1 MPAPVHPPRRRDAF
15 SLLALSLSLGVSL
28 AGCAAMPGLGGY
40 SAGVAAAAAAG
51 AAAAAES
58 PGRAGHPGASPADA
72 ARVAAAAAAAAI
84 AGQARPFGDVVRDA
98 KELPGLVRLWQ
109 KDDKVWI
116 ELEPSQ
122 FDKPYFLVSSLNQ
135 GIGEHRLYG
144 GMMSWPVGV
153 EEVVTFRRHGNAVQL
168 IAKNVKYAAKE
179 NTPQARAVANGFSDS
194 LLATAPVVSQP
205 HPERKSVL
213 IDASGLFFT
222 DMPAAAQVLE
232 RSFHQPYGFDPRN
245 SSFGTVRAQPDMV
258 TFDVSAHY
266 SIGRIATGSPL
277 SLAGAPTVPSAVP
290 DPRSLFLG
298 FHYTLAA
305 LPEPPMRPRLVDER
319 IGHFWIERV
328 DFSNDVSRV
337 PITRYVER
345 WRLEK
350 KDPTAALSEP
360 KQPIVYWLDRT
371 IPERYRSAVREG
383 ILEWNKAFEHIG
395 FKDAIRV
402 EQQPDDADFD
412 TSDLHRASVR
422 WIANARSS
430 FVAIGPRVVDPR
442 TGEILD
448 ADIAIDGSWMRVFR
462 NLRAETL
469 QPSAPPPTS
478 ASIAS
483 AFDGTRNA
491 MACEFGA
498 YAAEQAGFGMAL
510 LEARGDLDMNSEDA
524 ERFIAGLVKETVMH
538 EVGHTLGL
546 THNFRASTVYTEAQ
560 LADPQFTRANGL
572 SGSVMDYN
580 PWNIA
585 LKGEHQG
592 EYQMSTLGPYDY
604 WAIEYA
610 YAEIPQDEEAASLAK
625 IAARSN
631 EPLLAF
637 AMDDTSF
644 YSGLDPEI
652 NQFDLTVNPLGYAQ
666 KRFALARELLER
678 TERREL
684 KAGESYSLLRRNL
697 VRGLADAQESAAQAV
712 KYIGGLTVLRDRP
725 GTGRP
730 PLMPVAPDKQRAALD
745 LVTREVLSPDSFRIS
760 PKLLREASVS
770 FYDQLDAEELGR
782 AQMPLD
788 FAIDQR
794 VLGVQR
800 VVLNQLM
807 SEQTAQRLV
816 NNASRV
822 DDSRQSIKLS
832 ELYTTLHTAI
842 WSELKSGRDIN
853 LFRRNL
859 QREHASRI
867 ASALLRPA
875 AAMPADARAL
885 MRDEA
890 KTLRQEI
897 SVAQAKRSARYSK
910 EARAHLAEIQETLD
924 EALKAP
930 LVRQGV

>member
-1 MPAPVHPPRRRDAF
+1 MVVGA
-15 SLLALSLSLGVSL
+15 SI
-28 AGCAAMPGLGGY
+28 AGCATLPGANGG
-40 SAGVAAAAAAG
+40 ADIAAAAAAG
-51 AAAAAES
+51 AVAASES
-58 PGRAGHPGASPADA
+58 PSRPLHPGSSPSDA
-72 ARVAAAAAAAAI
+72 ARVAAAAAAAAV
-84 AGQARPFGDVVRDA
+84 AGPVRPFAEVVREA

-122 FDKPYFLVSSLNQ
+122 LDKPYFLVSALNH
-135 GIGEHRLYG
+135 GIGEQRLYG
-144 GMMSWPVGV
+144 GMMSWPAGV
-153 EEVVTFRRHGNAVQL
+153 EQVVVFHKHGMAVQL
-168 IAKNVKYAAKE
+168 IAKNVKYTAKE
-179 NTPQARAVANGFSDS
+179 NTPEARAVANGFSDS
-194 LLATAPVVSQP
+194 LLATAPIVSQP

-213 IDASGLFFT
+213 IDASALFLT

-232 RSFHQPYGFDPRN
+232 RGFHQSYGFDSRN
-245 SSFGTVRAQPDMV
+245 SSLGKVRAQPDMV
-258 TFDVSAHY
+258 TLDVSAHY
-266 SIGRIATGSPL
+266 AVGR
-277 SLAGAPTVPSAVP
+277 LAVAASAAAPGAPKVPSALP

-305 LPEPPMRPRLVDER
+305 LPEHPMHPRPVDER
-319 IGHFWIERV
+319 IGHFWVERV
-328 DFSNDVSRV
+328 DFSNDVARV
-337 PITRYVER
+337 PINRYVAR

-350 KDPTAALSEP
+350 KDPSAALSEP

-371 IPERYRSAVREG
+371 IPERYRPAVREG
-383 ILEWNKAFEHIG
+383 ILEWNKAFERIG
-395 FKDAIRV
+395 FKDTIHV
-402 EQQPDDADFD
+402 EQQPEDADFD
-412 TSDLHRASVR
+412 TSDLRRASVR
-422 WIANARSS
+422 WIANAHSS

-442 TGEILD
+442 SGEILD

-462 NLRAETL
+462 NLRTETL
-469 QPSAPPPTS
+469 PPPATPATAS
-478 ASIAS
+478 ASLMS
-483 AFDGTRNA
+483 ALAGSPNSL
-491 MACEFGA
+491 ACEFGA
-498 YAAEQAGFGMAL
+498 QASEQAGFGMAL
-510 LEARGDLDMNSEDA
+510 LEARGELEPQGADA
-524 ERFIAGLVKETVMH
+524 DRFIAALVKETVMH

-546 THNFRASTVYTEAQ
+546 THIFRASTVYTEAQ
-560 LADPQFTRANGL
+560 LSDPEFTRKNGL

-585 LKGEHQG
+585 LKGEKQG
-592 EYQMSTLGPYDY
+592 EFQMSTLGPYDY

-610 YAEIPQDEEAASLAK
+610 YAEIPQDQEAASLAK

-652 NQFDLTVNPLGYAQ
+652 NQFDLTLNPLGYAQ
-666 KRFALARELLER
+666 KRFSLARELLER

-684 KAGESYSLLRRNL
+684 KAGESYSMLRRNL

-725 GTGRP
+725 GTGRA
-730 PLMPVAPDKQRAALD
+730 PLMPVAPEKQRAALE
-745 LVTREVLSPDSFRIS
+745 LVTREVLSPDSFRIP

-782 AQMPLD
+782 PLPPLD

-807 SEQTAQRLV
+807 SDQTAQRLV

-822 DDSRQSIKLS
+822 DNSAQSIKLS
-832 ELYTTLHTAI
+832 ELYATLHTAI

-867 ASALLRPA
+867 ASALLKPA

-897 SVAQAKRSARYSK
+897 TTAQAKRGATYSK
-910 EARAHLAEIQETLD
+910 EARAHLAEMQATLD

-930 LVRQGV
+930 IVRQGV

>member
-1 MPAPVHPPRRRDAF
+1 MPG
-15 SLLALSLSLGVSL
+15 SLGSEDN
-28 AGCAAMPGLGGY
+28 
-40 SAGVAAAAAAG
+40 AGVAAAAAAG
-51 AAAAAES
+51 AAAASES
-58 PGRAGHPGASPADA
+58 PARGGHPGASPSDA
-72 ARVAAAAAAAAI
+72 ARVAAAAAAAAVS
-84 AGQARPFGDVVRDA
+84 GHARPFGDVVRDA

-109 KDDKVWI
+109 KDEKVWI
-116 ELEPSQ
+116 EIEPSQ
-122 FDKPYFLVSSLNQ
+122 FDKPYFLVSSLNH

-144 GMMSWPVGV
+144 GMMSWPAGV
-153 EEVVTFRRHGNAVQL
+153 EQVVQFRKHGSAVQL

-179 NTPQARAVANGFSDS
+179 NTPEARAVTNGFSDS

-213 IDASGLFFT
+213 IEASALFLT

-232 RSFHQPYGFDPRN
+232 RAFHQSYGFDSRN
-245 SSFGTVRAQPDMV
+245 SSLGNVRAKPDMI
-258 TFDVSAHY
+258 TLDVSAHY
-266 SIGRIATGSPL
+266 SVGRISAGLAPSSP
-277 SLAGAPTVPSAVP
+277 SAPTVPSAVP

-305 LPEPPMRPRLVDER
+305 LPEQPMRPRPIDER
-319 IGHFWIERV
+319 LGHFWVERV
-328 DFSNDVSRV
+328 DFSNDLARV

-350 KDPTAALSEP
+350 QDPTAALSEP

-371 IPERYRSAVREG
+371 IPERYRDAVREG
-383 ILEWNKAFEHIG
+383 ILEWNKAFERIG

-402 EQQPDDADFD
+402 EQQPEDADFD
-412 TSDLHRASVR
+412 TSDLRRASVR
-422 WIANARSS
+422 WITNARSS

-469 QPSAPPPTS
+469 PPSAPPPTN

-483 AFDGTRNA
+483 TFAGSRNA
-491 MACEFGA
+491 IACEFGA

-510 LEARGDLDMNSEDA
+510 LEARGQLDMSGPEA
-524 ERFIAGLVKETVMH
+524 ERFLAGLVKETVMH

-546 THNFRASTVYTEAQ
+546 THNFRASTVYTDAQ
-560 LADPQFTRANGL
+560 LSDPQFTRAHGL

-585 LKGEHQG
+585 RRGEQQG

-610 YAEIPQDEEAASLAK
+610 YAEIAQEQESETLAT
-625 IAARSN
+625 IAARSS

-637 AMDDTSF
+637 AMDDTS
-644 YSGLDPEI
+644 YYTGLDPEI

-666 KRFALARELLER
+666 KRFALARELIER
-678 TERREL
+678 TEKREL
-684 KAGESYSLLRRNL
+684 KPGESYSLLRRNL

-730 PLMPVAPDKQRAALD
+730 PLMPVSPDKQRAALD
-745 LVTREVLSPDSFRIS
+745 LVTREVLSPDSFRIG

-782 AQMPLD
+782 PQMPLD

-800 VVLNQLM
+800 VVLSQLM
-807 SEQTAQRLV
+807 SDQTAQRLV

-822 DDSRQSIKLS
+822 DSAQQSIQLS
-832 ELYTTLHTAI
+832 ELYGTLHAAI

-867 ASALLRPA
+867 ATALLKPG

-885 MRDEA
+885 MREEA
-890 KTLRQEI
+890 KQLRQEI
-897 SVAQAKRSARYSK
+897 STAQGKRSAQYSK
-910 EARAHLAEIQETLD
+910 EARAHLAEIQQTLD